1 MPGFSKMIAGLI
13 ALGIVVA
20 CAPQNPLVLQTLP
33 KGEEVD
39 VRKML
44 AANQGKIGC
53 IDYEAA
59 TNSCASLIS
68 VKVSGNSVLAREV
81 AAIGTP
87 DGSGTQRVEVLTR
100 SKIRGN
106 SICAK
111 ADDISVAGRDEIS
124 IFLLDITRGL
134 VEQVGGSVCG
144 QYFQSGR
151 DFVVSS
157 VGANGSSF
165 PPGDSALSFV
175 TAGSVSLRAQ

>member
-1 MPGFSKMIAGLI
+1 MPGFRKVVAGLLT
-13 ALGIVVA
+13 LGIMTA

-44 AANQGKIGC
+44 AANRGKLGC
-53 IDYEAA
+53 IDYQAA
-59 TNSCASLIS
+59 SNSCASLIS
-68 VKVSGNSVLAREV
+68 VKVTGNNVLAREV
-81 AAIGTP
+81 AAVGTP

-106 SICAK
+106 AVCAN

-144 QYFQSGR
+144 LYYRSGE

-157 VGANGSSF
+157 VGANGSPF

-175 TAGSVSLRAQ
+175 TADSVSLRAQ